1 MFSHFETRF
10 YILSLLHLYFG
21 HQIPAAMFREQLL
34 NTRLKS
40 FKNVQSNNIKV
51 IINYN
56 ALRKH

>member
-34 NTRLKS
+34 NRRLKS
-40 FKNVQSNNIKV
+40 FKNVQSNNIRV
-51 IINYN
+51 IIN
-56 ALRKH
+56 

>member
-10 YILSLLHLYFG
+10 YILSLLRLYFG
-21 HQIPAAMFREQLL
+21 HQITAAMFREQLL

-51 IINYN
+51 IIN
-56 ALRKH
+56 